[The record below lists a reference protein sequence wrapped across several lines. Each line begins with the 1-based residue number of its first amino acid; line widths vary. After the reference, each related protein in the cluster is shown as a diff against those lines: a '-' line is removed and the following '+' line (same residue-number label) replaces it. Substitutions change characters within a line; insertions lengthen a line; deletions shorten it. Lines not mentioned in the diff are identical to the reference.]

1 MVNLILEWP
10 TTMKLLN
17 FTIMLKLFKKRFSI
31 WVLQQGACM
40 ILQFMNRSLEA
51 QVTSFGRINVRFK
64 ITQDK
69 NIIISK
75 RGFEIKWEWF
85 CNFLNVQLRNRI
97 CKIYQSINKNIKIII
112 IIIACI
118 RRFVNCLKRVVGG

>member
-75 RGFEIKWEWF
+75 RGSSK
-85 CNFLNVQLRNRI
+85 
-97 CKIYQSINKNIKIII
+97 
-112 IIIACI
+112 
-118 RRFVNCLKRVVGG
+118 